1 MFVYIARRFE
11 LRTCNANYT
20 CHKTQFRLLLV
31 CQKEEDEKKKNEP
44 KIMNFITSDSHTHT
58 QSMVVWVFFVKFSN
72 STEDL
77 LNFEFFRTIYNLFFK
92 KNNGNV
98 AQTHDLIKDDTKQ
111 IKKKNVL
118 KKENKIMPFIGK
130 LIKCA
135 FHLPIK

>member
-1 MFVYIARRFE
+1 MYTLPDVSSFE
-11 LRTCNANYT
+11 LVMPITHVTKHNFAFCLFV
-20 CHKTQFRLLLV
+20 K
-31 CQKEEDEKKKNEP
+31 KKKMKKKNEP

-98 AQTHDLIKDDTKQ
+98 AQTHDLIKDDIKQ
-111 IKKKNVL
+111 IKKNVL
-118 KKENKIMPFIGK
+118 KNENKIMPFIGK